1 MHSVCFFN
9 GVVQCFEL
17 VKLSTYKHPVV
28 AVIIIIFIVVDRD
41 CGERLG
47 ATVEGGL
54 EAQHGPGHQ
63 HHLHLLLLLLLLTVP
78 RGHSTLQGTVLIQ
91 TYKQLKRKAW
101 NISHF
106 IHRMT
111 FRIDW
116 ISTAETYWVNR
127 FLAFMLLMQS
137 AKQFLSTH
145 HMRFRFVWILLTE
158 MYRVSKFLAF
168 VLLLLVQ
175 RAKHFLSIYRMR
187 FRFVWILLTEMYRV
201 NKLLAFMLLV
211 QSAKHFLSIHRMRF
225 TIVWLSSTEMH

>member
-17 VKLSTYKHPVV
+17 VKLSTYKRPVV
-28 AVIIIIFIVVDRD
+28 AVIIIIIFVVVDRD

-63 HHLHLLLLLLLLTVP
+63 HHLHLLLLLLFLTVP

-91 TYKQLKRKAW
+91 THKQLKRKAW

-106 IHRMT
+106 IRRLT
-111 FRIDW
+111 FRTDW
-116 ISTAETYWVNR
+116 ISDSTAEMHPVNR

-137 AKQFLSTH
+137 VKQFLSTH
-145 HMRFRFVWILLTE
+145 HV
-158 MYRVSKFLAF
+158 
-168 VLLLLVQ
+168 
-175 RAKHFLSIYRMR
+175 R

-201 NKLLAFMLLV
+201 NKFLAFVLLV
-211 QSAKHFLSIHRMRF
+211 QRAKHFLSIHRMRF
-225 TIVWLSSTEMH
+225 TVVWISSTEMF